1 MKMNSMRRVSAYLL
15 GWGLWVVTCAL
26 GVFIAFWAVRGAINA
41 IAEALTM
48 NAALTGTPAEQFQT
62 PYIRN
67 AVDRFGAL
75 VLGILSVLMV
85 VVVEHYYRTG
95 VEADQL
101 WRRFA
106 LATAIEFGVLF
117 VALTI
122 QTIFLGALG
131 LFTIW
136 SIVLPAGA
144 LAVAVL
150 LSWAAA
156 RRDGHVAPS

>member
-1 MKMNSMRRVSAYLL
+1 MNSVRKVSEYLL
-15 GWGLWVVTCAL
+15 GWGLWAVTCAL

-48 NAALTGTPAEQFQT
+48 NAALMGTATEQFQA
-62 PYIRN
+62 PYVRN

-75 VLGILSVLMV
+75 ILGILSVLMI

-95 VEADQL
+95 VEAGQL

-106 LATAIEFGVLF
+106 RATAVEFAVLF

-136 SIVLPAGA
+136 SIALPAGA
-144 LAVAVL
+144 LAVAIL
-150 LSWAAA
+150 LGWAAA
-156 RRDGHVAPS
+156 RRDGHAAPS

>member
-1 MKMNSMRRVSAYLL
+1 M
-15 GWGLWVVTCAL
+15 
-26 GVFIAFWAVRGAINA
+26 FIAFWAVRGAINA

-48 NAALTGTPAEQFQT
+48 NAALMGTPTEQFQV
-62 PYIRN
+62 PYVRN

-75 VLGILSVLMV
+75 ALGILCVLMV

-95 VEADQL
+95 VEAGRL

-106 LATAIEFGVLF
+106 LATAVEFGVLF

-136 SIVLPAGA
+136 SVVLPAGA
-144 LAVAVL
+144 LAVTVL
-150 LSWAAA
+150 LSWAA